1 MIATIAAASA
11 KATLLLGLA
20 LVAAWAWKRR
30 PASARHLLW
39 CLAIVG
45 ALAIPPLAAMLPA
58 WRLSVLPRAE
68 TTTAPSW
75 EDWLLAL
82 WLAGM
87 LVVLGRLLLARIRI
101 HLLGRRAARVTE
113 WRHDRLREL
122 AVARGVDRRVELL
135 ESAEVALPMT
145 WGFVRPTIGLPLES
159 RAWSRTRLDA
169 ALAHELA
176 HVRRFDALTQ
186 VVAEV
191 ACAFYWFHP
200 LAWLAAR
207 KMRVLRELA
216 CDDEV
221 LANGIRPSQYAREML
236 AIVTALEEQAGVA
249 AVTSGMARPSQ
260 LKTRLLAVLN
270 PSLNRA
276 RLDRGQALALAGAMA
291 ALMLALAMI
300 EPAAAAAAPEAC
312 DVPGQV
318 RTTR

>member
-1 MIATIAAASA
+1 RCDRGQRDPAQPTRTTDHGHRLPARPRHGGRRDREDDAPAELLGGAGHDGHPRAEGPSPTRARRGPLRLPAHRAGVDGAAERPQAAGEDILEGVAARGDGGARRAAGGQAVQGRAARAVEVDRAVRKGGALMIATIAAASA

-145 WGFVRPTIGLPLES
+145 WGFVR
-159 RAWSRTRLDA
+159 
-169 ALAHELA
+169 
-176 HVRRFDALTQ
+176 
-186 VVAEV
+186 
-191 ACAFYWFHP
+191 
-200 LAWLAAR
+200 
-207 KMRVLRELA
+207 
-216 CDDEV
+216 
-221 LANGIRPSQYAREML
+221 
-236 AIVTALEEQAGVA
+236 
-249 AVTSGMARPSQ
+249 
-260 LKTRLLAVLN
+260 
-270 PSLNRA
+270 
-276 RLDRGQALALAGAMA
+276 
-291 ALMLALAMI
+291 
-300 EPAAAAAAPEAC
+300 
-312 DVPGQV
+312 
-318 RTTR
+318 